1 MGARRRRVPRVGT
14 PGVGAP
20 ARTSYLGKQANLQER
35 EAGPT
40 DPLSRPRELC
50 GRRGKEVQAPAVR
63 PRREPREEGSAE
75 PSPSR
80 PASAPGGAD
89 PRDSGA
95 AQRWQQEWRGAAG
108 PRRPSAAWR
117 ALGQRG
123 AGGRR
128 GGVRAG
134 RKRTV
139 GVGEWAGQARR
150 SPSELGAPLSCK
162 PR

>member
-95 AQRWQQEWRGAAG
+95 ARPGPAV
-108 PRRPSAAWR
+108 PRRP
-117 ALGQRG
+117 
-123 AGGRR
+123 GGRWVSAGP
-128 GGVRAG
+128 GGGGAECG
-134 RKRTV
+134 
-139 GVGEWAGQARR
+139 
-150 SPSELGAPLSCK
+150 LGGSGP
-162 PR
+162 

>member
-63 PRREPREEGSAE
+63 PRREPREQGSAE

-95 AQRWQQEWRGAAG
+95 ARRWQPARRGRAPPSLGGLEGAGSARGRGAAG
-108 PRRPSAAWR
+108 RSAGWAE
-117 ALGQRG
+117 AD
-123 AGGRR
+123 RR
-128 GGVRAG
+128 GGRVGWPGAAVPERAWCA
-134 RKRTV
+134 TFL
-139 GVGEWAGQARR
+139 QT
-150 SPSELGAPLSCK
+150 
-162 PR
+162 